1 MRPAT
6 EFVSRSRERDFSPC
20 TCSWYRTYLICTAD
34 EIEKKRRLMDRVEK
48 GFTDLLLGW
57 HAASGVVRSTPRAGL
72 AAAGGILGALAA
84 SACCIVPLVLFTL
97 GVSGAW
103 IGNLT
108 QLAPYQPYFIA
119 ATVICLGFGY
129 WLRYRSRKVACA
141 DAEVCA
147 RPLPNRVV
155 TTGLVLATVL
165 VISALALD
173 FLAPLL
179 SG

>member
-1 MRPAT
+1 LRPI
-6 EFVSRSRERDFSPC
+6 S
-20 TCSWYRTYLICTAD
+20 
-34 EIEKKRRLMDRVEK
+34 
-48 GFTDLLLGW
+48 
-57 HAASGVVRSTPRAGL
+57 
-72 AAAGGILGALAA
+72 
-84 SACCIVPLVLFTL
+84 
-97 GVSGAW
+97 
-103 IGNLT
+103 LT
-108 QLAPYQPYFIA
+108 

-179 SG
+179 SS